1 MLLNFLVKVAMAR
14 SKESLKSC
22 TPENEPKC
30 LNILRDSFCIM
41 LDNKINMVHTN
52 MEQAEDQKA
61 LFRFQGQASALR
73 KLKTLREEVNADG

>member
-1 MLLNFLVKVAMAR
+1 
-14 SKESLKSC
+14 
-22 TPENEPKC
+22 
-30 LNILRDSFCIM
+30 M

>member
-1 MLLNFLVKVAMAR
+1 MSKLKKLVNDKP
-14 SKESLKSC
+14 LW
-22 TPENEPKC
+22 
-30 LNILRDSFCIM
+30 D
-41 LDNKINMVHTN
+41 NMVHTN